1 VANLRHVFLRAVVGL
16 WGDAKAFCGKGE
28 SGLVPG
34 PAGSARLDPTRQI
47 RLLG

>member
-28 SGLVPG
+28 SGLSAAGKPLTQPG
-34 PAGSARLDPTRQI
+34 KSDYS
-47 RLLG
+47 